1 MSRISDLLSLIHTR
15 LPVVQA
21 PMAGVQSSKLTI
33 AACQAGALGSLPA
46 AMLPSEKLCAEIE
59 TIRRHTDQPFNVNFF
74 AHRQPEAD
82 AAQQA
87 KWLDA
92 LAPFYREFG
101 LTEQDVLQGGGR
113 QPFGEEQAEI
123 VMQYRPPVVS
133 FHFGLPEPAL
143 LDKVK
148 SSGAVVMSSATTVEE
163 ARWLE
168 AHGADIIIAQGLE
181 AGGHRGMFLSRDL
194 NRQQGLF
201 SLLPQICAAVNVP
214 VIAAG
219 GISNAATARAA
230 RALGATGVQIGTALM
245 LAEEADTSALHRKA
259 LQSERAADTVLT
271 NLFSGGFARGIV
283 NRFIREAG
291 PISDAAPPFPLAQ
304 SASAPLK
311 AAAEA
316 QGSDEFSSLWAGQ
329 NAPLACE
336 GGAAD
341 IIRRIAE
348 GFGGE
353 ASFNGGRVAISI
365 QTA

>member
-1 MSRISDLLSLIHTR
+1 MSPVTKLLGLIRTR
-15 LPVVQA
+15 LPVIQA

-59 TIRRHTDQPFNVNFF
+59 TIRRHTDRPFNINFF

-82 AAQQA
+82 AVQQV
-87 KWLDA
+87 KWLAA

-101 LTEQDVLQGGGR
+101 LSEQDVLQRGGR

-123 VMQYRPPVVS
+123 VMRYRPPVVS
-133 FHFGLPEPAL
+133 FHFGLPEQAL

-148 SSGAVVMSSATTVEE
+148 SSGAKRHHRRRSLLAGSARHRHRYC
-163 ARWLE
+163 ARF
-168 AHGADIIIAQGLE
+168 E
-181 AGGHRGMFLSRDL
+181 AGGHRGMFLSRDV

-201 SLLPQICAAVNVP
+201 SLLPQIRAAVNVP
-214 VIAAG
+214 VVAAG
-219 GISNAATARAA
+219 GISDAATARAA
-230 RALGATGVQIGTALM
+230 RALGAASIQIGTALM
-245 LAEEADTSALHRKA
+245 LADEADTSALHRKA

-291 PISDAAPPFPLAQ
+291 PVSDAAPPFPLAQ

-329 NAPLACE
+329 NAPLAQTGSTREIINSLADAFGSYHCE
-336 GGAAD
+336 A
-341 IIRRIAE
+341 
-348 GFGGE
+348 
-353 ASFNGGRVAISI
+353 
-365 QTA
+365 